1 MRAVAE
7 KPHDAVVKVDTYR
20 NVHWHRA
27 VLPAIARHLVS
38 YVRAFCL
45 AVPARLAVKVIQGH
59 PYWCRLPTGIQTVC
73 RRNKQLLMP
82 TLFLKLTKIWQ
93 RGNGKFVD
101 FNDPIRFEDAP
112 TRNSVLPT
120 NFDWK
125 CQTYCIIPVFNFT
138 AKWVQ
143 LKTPNFY
150 RAMLRVARLWDCMSS
165 VCLSVRDVEVCFSH
179 RLEYF
184 ENNFTAK

>member
-1 MRAVAE
+1 VNRCPPHLSLLTDNSLQSADKGQQEMRAVAE

-101 FNDPIRFEDAP
+101 FNDPTQI
-112 TRNSVLPT
+112 
-120 NFDWK
+120 
-125 CQTYCIIPVFNFT
+125 
-138 AKWVQ
+138 
-143 LKTPNFY
+143 
-150 RAMLRVARLWDCMSS
+150 
-165 VCLSVRDVEVCFSH
+165 
-179 RLEYF
+179 
-184 ENNFTAK
+184 